1 MFFEKM
7 REVAS
12 GLEQTRNIDLI
23 STTEVAR
30 RKIEDILLRETDGNI
45 DAVTDEA
52 VATSLEEYVCM
63 EKLELLEEN
72 KSLTDHAISRDQQV
86 IELLAEGYINRLGIG
101 NRLLLLVSKYWWIIA
116 TAALYLITAQ
126 INSAPRLVGISLLPV
141 VLQVILYV
149 IDKTADDAGARFKLY
164 PRAIKYVEKQYTER
178 IAATLKK
185 RGYEDD
191 IDSVVAYCIERTKVF
206 NK

>member
-1 MFFEKM
+1 M
-7 REVAS
+7 
-12 GLEQTRNIDLI
+12 I

-126 INSAPRLVGISLLPV
+126 INSAPRLVGISLLPI

-149 IDKTADDAGARFKLY
+149 IDKTADDAGTRFKLY
-164 PRAIKYVEKQYTER
+164 PRAIKYVEKQYTGR

-185 RGYEDD
+185 KGYEDD
-191 IDSVVAYCIERTKVF
+191 IDSVVTYCIERTKVF